1 MAVTDDQRVG
11 TGVSDRER
19 IRGDIRLVI
28 AIIAVL
34 DVMVIAA
41 AALLSERTRA
51 AIDIFAPS
59 LGDPLIA
66 QATPWII
73 VGWCS
78 PCSPRVPTQD
88 DTSAP
93 GPTSTGPWPPG
104 R

>member
-41 AALLSERTRA
+41 AALLSERT
-51 AIDIFAPS
+51 APPS
-59 LGDPLIA
+59 
-66 QATPWII
+66 TS
-73 VGWCS
+73 S
-78 PCSPRVPTQD
+78 P
-88 DTSAP
+88 
-93 GPTSTGPWPPG
+93 PPG
-104 R
+104 